1 MPVPINYLSTTVL
14 ENTTKSSRRLAE
26 MELNGIMNEGQN
38 SEAVLSP
45 HSTSSTNILSKA
57 LQKNKNSR

>member
-1 MPVPINYLSTTVL
+1 
-14 ENTTKSSRRLAE
+14 

-45 HSTSSTNILSKA
+45 YSTSSTSFPLFLFFYVCLTIQDILSKA